1 MRKIYLYVIMNLSA
15 FTNFKVSEMVL
26 LLLFIIYIMFPIATP
41 DVMKPIFSSAVGLLL
56 LFAVTVSLFVYTN
69 PILGILY
76 IFVAYE
82 LIRRSSIGANYMNT
96 PNAERIGK
104 ESRRV
109 HFEGEQIPEQPASTV
124 PDHNPLEIVLPRAP
138 EAPNSFAY
146 KSLEEEIV
154 DVRAPVGK
162 SDPIQIASS
171 TFQPVASNVKNA
183 SLY

>member
-1 MRKIYLYVIMNLSA
+1 MNLGA
-15 FTNFKVSEMVL
+15 FTHFKISEMVL

-41 DVMKPIFSSAVGLLL
+41 DLMKPVFNSAIGLLL

-82 LIRRSSIGANYMNT
+82 LIRRSSVGANYMNT
-96 PNAERIGK
+96 PNTEHAGK

-109 HFEGEQIPEQPASTV
+109 HFAPEQIAQDPVPTI

-162 SDPIQIASS
+162 SDPVHFVSS
-171 TFQPVASNVKNA
+171 DFQPVATTVKNA
-183 SLY
+183 SMY